1 MEKQL
6 EQVSLKEAANY
17 LGVSEYHL
25 RQELKLGKYPFGVC
39 IEGEKRSEFTIYKEI
54 NSLWRGYGYKRK
66 GCMIS
71 SVCDICS
78 CCKRYRN
85 SNCKGLLDWHK
96 LDCKKG
102 FRRCIRMAKMKRAE
116 KLQIIEN
123 LTKGGLS
130 TYEIAVRLGLS
141 KCWIRHYKDV
151 LRKAGRLPPLADNG
165 ERARLQKDWRTKL

>member
-1 MEKQL
+1 
-6 EQVSLKEAANY
+6 
-17 LGVSEYHL
+17 
-25 RQELKLGKYPFGVC
+25 
-39 IEGEKRSEFTIYKEI
+39 
-54 NSLWRGYGYKRK
+54 
-66 GCMIS
+66 MIS

-78 CCKRYRN
+78 CCTRYRN

-102 FRRCIRMAKMKRAE
+102 FRSVRMTKNE

-141 KCWIRHYKDV
+141 KCWISHYKDV
-151 LRKAGRLPPLADNG
+151 LRKAGRLPPLEDKG
-165 ERARLQKDWRTKL
+165 ERARLQKERLANKTIINGICLLYIDQILNGTSDIKSAEYVARNCDFTTGEVEKVIAECRKNGEYDKVLAEIKEYRKREVVI

>member
-1 MEKQL
+1 
-6 EQVSLKEAANY
+6 
-17 LGVSEYHL
+17 
-25 RQELKLGKYPFGVC
+25 
-39 IEGEKRSEFTIYKEI
+39 
-54 NSLWRGYGYKRK
+54 
-66 GCMIS
+66 MIS

-78 CCKRYRN
+78 CCTRYRN

-102 FRRCIRMAKMKRAE
+102 FRSVRMTKNE

-141 KCWIRHYKDV
+141 KHQISCYKSM
-151 LRKAGRLPPLADNG
+151 LRKAGRLPPFVDNG
-165 ERARLQKDWRTKL
+165 ERARLQKERLANETIKNGICLLYIDQMLNGVGDIKSAEYVARNCDFTTGEIEKVIAECRKNGEYDKVLAEIKEYRKREVAI